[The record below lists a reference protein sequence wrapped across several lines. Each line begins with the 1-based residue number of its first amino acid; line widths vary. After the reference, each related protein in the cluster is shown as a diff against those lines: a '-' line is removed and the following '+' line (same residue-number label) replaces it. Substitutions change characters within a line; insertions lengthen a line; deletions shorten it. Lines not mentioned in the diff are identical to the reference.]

1 MCSEPDVCTCYPG
14 YEMDKTNQYKCY
26 PNCTTPCIQGSC
38 SAPDVCD
45 CHPGLYSLAIII
57 LM

>member
-14 YEMDKTNQYKCY
+14 YEMDKTNQYKCN

-45 CHPGLYSLAIII
+45 CHPGL
-57 LM
+57 